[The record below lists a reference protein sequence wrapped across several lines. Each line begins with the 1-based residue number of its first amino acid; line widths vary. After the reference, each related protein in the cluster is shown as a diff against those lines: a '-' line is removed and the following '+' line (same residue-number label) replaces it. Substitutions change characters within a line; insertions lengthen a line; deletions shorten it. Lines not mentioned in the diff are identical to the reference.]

1 MVLVVCGIIGL
12 PFDCTG
18 GALTVASGGN
28 APFLI
33 FFLVGLC
40 IFVVVALFLP
50 YEDMSEYDDLDE
62 E

>member
-1 MVLVVCGIIGL
+1 MAVVS
-12 PFDCTG
+12 D
-18 GALTVASGGN
+18 VS

-40 IFVVVALFLP
+40 IFVAVALFLP